1 MSLIYYKKEL
11 DLSWSKNCVLS
22 EEGDNLINVTFQ
34 INCTKLYEIR
44 VALSI
49 NDKMKVLERIR
60 QGFKRT
66 VSWNKYRSKII
77 TQKKAT
83 V

>member
-1 MSLIYYKKEL
+1 MV
-11 DLSWSKNCVLS
+11 KNCVLS
-22 EEGDNLINVTFQ
+22 EESDNLINVTFQ
-34 INCTKLYEIR
+34 INCTKLYELL
-44 VALSI
+44 VALAI

-77 TQKKAT
+77 TQKKQQFRLFDLFNI
-83 V
+83 